1 MLADVPPARL
11 FDECGKLFLTGH
23 GVASLRVLRQHGLL
37 AVLLPGVDQYLRAH
51 AGGLVEQLLVQGL
64 ANTDARVAADK
75 PVTPT
80 YLFALLLYGPIAAA
94 IEQLPPQRWHE
105 PQAIL
110 EACDR
115 ALRAA
120 QKRVTIPKRIA
131 FGVRDLFALQPR
143 LEHPRG
149 KRALRL
155 LEQPRF
161 RAAFDLLSLRA
172 SLGLAPADVAQWWHD
187 IQQTSAEQRERL
199 VEAAP
204 GQQSPVEA
212 GGAGATA
219 ATGRRRRRRRRGS
232 SGANRS

>member
-23 GVASLRVLRQHGLL
+23 GVASLRVLREHGLL
-37 AVLLPGVDQYLRAH
+37 SVLLPGVDRYLRAH

-64 ANTDARVAADK
+64 TNTDARVAADK

-115 ALRAA
+115 ALREA
-120 QKRVTIPKRIA
+120 QQRVTIPKRIA

-161 RAAFDLLSLRA
+161 RAAFDLLTLRA
-172 SLGLAPADVAQWWHD
+172 SLGLASAEVAQWWHD
-187 IQQTSAEQRERL
+187 LQQTSAEQRERL
-199 VEAAP
+199 VESAP
-204 GQQSPVEA
+204 VQASPAEA
-212 GGAGATA
+212 GGTA
-219 ATGRRRRRRRRGS
+219 ASGRRRRRRRRS
-232 SGANRS
+232 SAGANRS